1 MLARRRQAS
10 AWQDFTRDTK
20 ATIFAPLTPATDI
33 ADDPGEILAM
43 WLWASASKRRMART
57 ELKSPC

>member
-20 ATIFAPLTPATDI
+20 ATIFAPLTPATNI
-33 ADDPGEILAM
+33 ANRARYLAM
-43 WLWASASKRRMART
+43 WLWASVSKRRMART